1 LSGELLHVALS
12 GDIAVKVESAARL
25 TSWQEGS
32 LKSLVA
38 TLVAALK
45 VSQCVVDPV
54 PCIDPPKELTSS
66 LAGVQGRSHLFKI
79 CLVEGVDLLTL
90 ASTLVHRAPELAL
103 DEAQECQT

>member
-1 LSGELLHVALS
+1 LNVALS

-38 TLVAALK
+38 TLVAALE
-45 VSQCVVDPV
+45 VSKCVVDPV